1 MLILKKKSSRIIPSN
16 RHFPNISKNKKNIL
30 YRHRKK
36 AWRILQQ
43 AAGIQAVKHIYIYNA

>member
-43 AAGIQAVKHIYIYNA
+43 AAGIQAVKHIYNA